1 MESVALLASFG
12 LVAGLVWLLTILA
25 SCLFFTAS
33 ACATGYTGMMLASVA
48 SGPLAPVLAAIM
60 LVIAVYFANEAL
72 KAGKVARG
80 RVLAPFKGVAA

>member
-12 LVAGLVWLLTILA
+12 AVAAALWLLTILA
-25 SCLFFTAS
+25 SCLFFGAS
-33 ACATGYTGMMLASVA
+33 ACATGYTGFMLASIA

-80 RVLAPFKGVAA
+80 RVMAPFKGVAS